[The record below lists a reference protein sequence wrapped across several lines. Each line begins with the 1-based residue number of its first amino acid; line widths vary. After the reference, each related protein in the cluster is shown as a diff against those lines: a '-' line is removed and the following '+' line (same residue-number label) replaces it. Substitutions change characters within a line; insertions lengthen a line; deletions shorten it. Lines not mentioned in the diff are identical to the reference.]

1 MASDRV
7 SGAAPT
13 GYAAARRMRKGSC
26 ITAVLLLASIV
37 AAGCGGESSSG
48 PKTLNLWVFNEP
60 SGSFTD
66 AAKRCS
72 AASGGAYK
80 IVYNKLSNDADQQ
93 RQSLVRRLAAKD
105 SSIDLAGMDVVW
117 TAEFAEAKLIKP
129 WPAKFA
135 RQVSQGTLP
144 GPLKTASYQGR
155 IWAAPANTNTQL
167 LWYRKD
173 LVKDPATPWD
183 GLIKQAESL
192 PKAGKIE
199 IQGAQYEGTT
209 VWFNSLVASAG
220 GTIVVNNKPTPSAA
234 WSRAAGIMHRLGT
247 SKAADPWLSAQK
259 EDQTRQAFESGDAAF
274 QVNYPFIYPSAKTGN
289 PKVFK
294 QIGWKRYPGVQQGKL
309 SRPPIGGGNWGVG
322 GHSQHPTHAVE
333 AAACL
338 RNEQNQREAAAKGG
352 LPPTLAKIY
361 DDPKFKKDYPFADL
375 IKQSVATGAVRPQ
388 TPAYA
393 DVSLAIYK
401 LVSPASEI
409 QLKGF
414 TSTLNDRLNY
424 ALDTKGLF

>member
-1 MASDRV
+1 VFAS
-7 SGAAPT
+7 
-13 GYAAARRMRKGSC
+13 
-26 ITAVLLLASIV
+26 LV
-37 AAGCGGESSSG
+37 AAGCGSSDSG
-48 PKTLNLWVFNEP
+48 GRATLNLWVFNEP

-72 AASGGAYK
+72 DSSGGRYK

-93 RQSLVRRLAAKD
+93 RQALVRRLAAKD
-105 SSIDLAGMDVVW
+105 SSIDIAGMDVVW
-117 TAEFAEAKLIKP
+117 TAEFAEAKWIKP
-129 WPAKFA
+129 WPARFA
-135 RQVSQGTLP
+135 AQLRKGTLA
-144 GPLKTASYQGR
+144 GPLKTATYKGQ

-173 LVKDPATPWD
+173 LVKNPATTWD
-183 GLIKQAESL
+183 GLIKQASSL
-192 PKAGKIE
+192 SQAGRIE

-234 WSRAAGIMHRLGT
+234 WDRAAGIMKNLGT
-247 SKAADPWLSAQK
+247 SKAADPSMSAQK
-259 EDQTRQAFESGDAAF
+259 EDQNRQAFESGQAAF

-294 QIGWKRYPGVQQGKL
+294 QIGWKRYPSVENGKQ
-309 SRPPIGGGNWGVG
+309 SRPPIGGINWGVG
-322 GHSQHPTHAVE
+322 GYTKHPTEAFE

-338 RNEQNQREAAAKGG
+338 RNEANQREAAAKGG

-375 IKQSVATGAVRPQ
+375 IKASVATGAVRPQ

-401 LVSPASEI
+401 LVSPASGI

-414 TSTLNDRLNY
+414 TGTLNTRLQD
-424 ALDTKGLF
+424 ALNSKGLF

>member
-1 MASDRV
+1 MR
-7 SGAAPT
+7 T
-13 GYAAARRMRKGSC
+13 GSAIA
-26 ITAVLLLASIV
+26 AVLVLAALV
-37 AAGCGGESSSG
+37 AAGCGSSSSG
-48 PKTLNLWVFNEP
+48 GTVTLNLWVFNEP

-72 AASGGAYK
+72 DASHGAYK

-105 SSIDLAGMDVVW
+105 SSIDIAGMDVVW
-117 TAEFAEAKLIKP
+117 TAEFAEAKWIKP
-129 WPAKFA
+129 WPARFA

-144 GPLKTASYQGR
+144 GPLKTATYKGR
-155 IWAAPANTNTQL
+155 VWAAPANTNTQL

-173 LVKDPATPWD
+173 LVKNPATTWK
-183 GLIKQAESL
+183 GLIAQASAL
-192 PKAGKIE
+192 PKAGTIE

-220 GTIVVNNKPTPSAA
+220 GTIVVNNKPTPSVA
-234 WSRAAGIMHRLGT
+234 WERAGATMKALAT
-247 SKAADPWLSAQK
+247 SNAADPPMSAQK
-259 EDQTRQAFESGDAAF
+259 EDQNRQASESGNAAF
-274 QVNYPFIYPSAKTGN
+274 EATYPFIYPTAKTAT
-289 PKVFK
+289 PKGSK
-294 QIGWKRYPGVQQGKL
+294 QMGWKRYPAVIDGKP
-309 SRPPIGGGNWGVG
+309 SRPPIGGINWGVG
-322 GHSQHPTHAVE
+322 GYTKHPTQAFA

-338 RNEQNQREAAAKGG
+338 RNEANQREAAAKGG

-361 DDPKFKKDYPFADL
+361 SDPKFKKDYPFADL

-401 LVSPASEI
+401 LVSPASQI
-409 QLKGF
+409 QVKGF
-414 TSTLNDRLNY
+414 TDSLNSRLQD
-424 ALDTKGLF
+424 ALNSKGLF

>member
-1 MASDRV
+1 
-7 SGAAPT
+7 
-13 GYAAARRMRKGSC
+13 
-26 ITAVLLLASIV
+26 LLVVFAGLV
-37 AAGCGGESSSG
+37 AAGCGSSDSG
-48 PKTLNLWVFNEP
+48 GRATLNLWVFNEP

-72 AASGGAYK
+72 DASGGRYK
-80 IVYNKLSNDADQQ
+80 IAYNKLSNDADQQ

-105 SSIDLAGMDVVW
+105 SSIDIAGMDVVW
-117 TAEFAEAKLIKP
+117 TAEFAEAKWIKP

-135 RQVSQGTLP
+135 REVSQGTLP
-144 GPLKTASYQGR
+144 GPLKTASYKGR
-155 IWAAPANTNTQL
+155 VWAAPANTNTQL

-173 LVKDPATPWD
+173 LVKHPAATWD

-192 PKAGKIE
+192 PKGGKIE

-220 GTIVVNNKPTPSAA
+220 GTIVANNKPTPSAA

-247 SKAADPWLSAQK
+247 SKAADPSLSAQK
-259 EDQTRQAFESGDAAF
+259 EDQNRQAFESGDAAF

-294 QIGWKRYPGVQQGKL
+294 QIGWKRYPGVQQGKP
-309 SRPPIGGGNWGVG
+309 SRPPIGGINWGVG
-322 GHSQHPTHAVE
+322 GYTKHPTEAFE

-338 RNEQNQREAAAKGG
+338 RNEANQREAAAKGG

-361 DDPKFKKDYPFADL
+361 ADPKFQKDYPFANL
-375 IKQSVATGAVRPQ
+375 IKESVATGAVRPQ

-401 LVSPASEI
+401 LVSPASQI
-409 QLKGF
+409 AVKGF
-414 TSTLNDRLNY
+414 TPTLNDRLQD
-424 ALDTKGLF
+424 ALNSKGLF